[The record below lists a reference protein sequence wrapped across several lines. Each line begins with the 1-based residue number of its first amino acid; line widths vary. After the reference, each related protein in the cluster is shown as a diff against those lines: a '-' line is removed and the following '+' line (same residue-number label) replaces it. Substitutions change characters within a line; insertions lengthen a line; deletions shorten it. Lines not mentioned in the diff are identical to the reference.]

1 METRKKSKFHYAWL
15 IMVSCFFLYGGTMG
29 VGYNCG
35 GVFNAAISKAMGW
48 SISGFTFSTIFLGA
62 ASALTLVFVDR
73 IFVRYNM
80 KAVLG
85 ISIVVYGLS
94 LMLKCICSEIWQF
107 CILYAVNGAAA
118 AFLFYVPVPMLINR
132 WFKKKAGFALGLSL
146 LSSGIVGAVLNPVLS
161 AIIEARGWQTAA
173 VVNGIVSIVFALPP
187 VLLFVKKCPEEMGL
201 KPYGAEDPAEDGA
214 EGIGVSEG
222 AEIKPIHPREQR
234 ICFVCSFVLAMIVLI
249 ISMIPQQLAHF
260 AQVNGIS
267 AAVGAS
273 LVSVGMAGNMT
284 SKAIMGGCVDRFGT
298 KKTFTASFL
307 LVALG
312 FLVYAVLPDAS
323 LFLLYPAAFLT
334 GISAANNVVVMPF
347 MVKAYTDSEDYLFFV
362 SKVSMATMIAT
373 AFGTYICS
381 AIYDLTG
388 SYTWE
393 FLLYIA
399 ADLIALGL
407 VCRIISAENK
417 RTAC

>member
-1 METRKKSKFHYAWL
+1 M
-15 IMVSCFFLYGGTMG
+15 
-29 VGYNCG
+29 
-35 GVFNAAISKAMGW
+35 
-48 SISGFTFSTIFLGA
+48 
-62 ASALTLVFVDR
+62 
-73 IFVRYNM
+73 
-80 KAVLG
+80 
-85 ISIVVYGLS
+85 
-94 LMLKCICSEIWQF
+94 
-107 CILYAVNGAAA
+107 
-118 AFLFYVPVPMLINR
+118 
-132 WFKKKAGFALGLSL
+132 
-146 LSSGIVGAVLNPVLS
+146 
-161 AIIEARGWQTAA
+161 
-173 VVNGIVSIVFALPP
+173 
-187 VLLFVKKCPEEMGL
+187 
-201 KPYGAEDPAEDGA
+201 
-214 EGIGVSEG
+214 
-222 AEIKPIHPREQR
+222 
-234 ICFVCSFVLAMIVLI
+234 
-249 ISMIPQQLAHF
+249 
-260 AQVNGIS
+260 NGIS

-312 FLVYAVLPDAS
+312 FLVYAVLPGAS

-347 MVKAYTDSEDYLFFV
+347 MVKAYTDSEDYLFFM